1 MTLDVL
7 NVVQLGCE
15 RVLYVDDE
23 DLPIGLAFVEEGH
36 DAEDFDLL
44 DLPNVTHLFADLAYV
59 QWVVVAPGLGLGMLL
74 IRILPSLQILRF
86 SMIRAAMGRGRGR
99 RNQRRVA
106 NE

>member
-23 DLPIGLAFVEEGH
+23 DFPIGLAFVEEGH

-86 SMIRAAMGRGRGR
+86 SMIRTAMGRGRGR